1 VNLPAT
7 TFTATVEGYLDGL
20 EASWRRVADGEWGL
34 TLEDVGGRPLH
45 VGLALRDGL
54 LRAQAQALDPDLI
67 GDHELLH
74 RNRGLVL
81 ARYTHAGDGTV
92 WVEADLPPAA
102 VDATWVDRLLGAVV
116 EAATVARWRAGDG
129 GGIGSG

>member
-1 VNLPAT
+1 MNLPAT

-102 VDATWVDRLLGAVV
+102 VDAPWVDRLLGAVV
-116 EAATVARWRAGDG
+116 EAANVARWRAGDEG
-129 GGIGSG
+129 G

>member
-1 VNLPAT
+1 MNPL
-7 TFTATVEGYLDGL
+7 TATVEGYLDGL

-34 TLEDVGGRPLH
+34 THEDVGGRPLH
-45 VGLALRDGL
+45 VGLALRDGV
-54 LRAQAQALDPDLI
+54 LRAQAQALDPDRV

-92 WVEADLPPAA
+92 WVEADLPPTA

-116 EAATVARWRAGDG
+116 EAATAARGRAGTETEPEDAL
-129 GGIGSG
+129 

>member
-102 VDATWVDRLLGAVV
+102 VDAPWVDRLLGAVV
-116 EAATVARWRAGDG
+116 EAANVARWRAGDEG
-129 GGIGSG
+129 G

>member
-1 VNLPAT
+1 MLT
-7 TFTATVEGYLDGL
+7 TTLTATVEGYLDGL
-20 EASWRRVADGEWGL
+20 EVSWRRVAQGEWGL
-34 TLEDVGGRPLH
+34 TLVDVGGRPLH

-54 LRAQAQALDPDLI
+54 LRAQAQALDPDRVD
-67 GDHELLH
+67 DHELLH
-74 RNRGLVL
+74 RNRGLAL

-116 EAATVARWRAGDG
+116 EAATVVRWRAGTETEPEDAL
-129 GGIGSG
+129 

>member
-1 VNLPAT
+1 MNLPAT

-92 WVEADLPPAA
+92 WVEADLPPTA

-116 EAATVARWRAGDG
+116 EAANVARWRAGDEG
-129 GGIGSG
+129 G

>member
-1 VNLPAT
+1 MNPP
-7 TFTATVEGYLDGL
+7 TASVEGYLQGL
-20 EASWRRVADGEWGL
+20 EASWRRVADAEWGL
-34 TLEDVGGRPLH
+34 TLEDVGGRPLD
-45 VGLALRDGL
+45 VGLALRDGV
-54 LRAQAQALDPDLI
+54 LRAQAQALDPDLV
-67 GDHELLH
+67 DHHELLH

-116 EAATVARWRAGDG
+116 EAATVARWREGDG
-129 GGIGSG
+129 RG